1 MGQATRRPKRLA
13 KKLLQI
19 REALGLSQREMA
31 ERLTERLR
39 FKVTHKKISMY
50 EHGKRIVHLEVG
62 LAYARVAK
70 VTFEQIVDDDLEL
83 ALPVKL

>member
-31 ERLTERLR
+31 ERLTERLG
-39 FKVTHKKISMY
+39 FEVTPQKISMY

-62 LAYARVAK
+62 LAYARVGNT
-70 VTFEQIVDDDLEL
+70 TFEQIVDDDLDL
-83 ALPVKL
+83 HLSP